1 MAMEPCWNTRFET
14 DSTSD
19 AASGKIDS
27 SRMTRTA
34 GQMNSHL
41 ASASERNTPRDVS
54 PRRVDS
60 APGAGPLRSDPRGS
74 ICQGLSVDGEA
85 GVIGRQLCFA
95 TAGCLVSDLVPAV
108 GDLLH
113 RLLLVGVAHEV
124 GRDRLVESDLLVLS
138 GLRDAQVEHHV
149 GAVQA
154 VLDG

>member
-19 AASGKIDS
+19 ATSGKIDS

-60 APGAGPLRSDPRGS
+60 APGPGPIRSDPRGS

-85 GVIGRQLCFA
+85 GVVRRQLRVA
-95 TAGCLVSDLVPAV
+95 TLLVGDRVPGV

-113 RLLLVGVAHEV
+113 RLLLVGVADEV
-124 GRDRLVESDLLVLS
+124 GRD
-138 GLRDAQVEHHV
+138 
-149 GAVQA
+149 
-154 VLDG
+154 